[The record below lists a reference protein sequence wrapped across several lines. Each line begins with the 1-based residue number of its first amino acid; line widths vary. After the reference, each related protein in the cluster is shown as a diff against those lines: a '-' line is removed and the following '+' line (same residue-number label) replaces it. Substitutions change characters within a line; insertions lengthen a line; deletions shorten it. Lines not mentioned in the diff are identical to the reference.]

1 VFCCPLKLWVKP
13 SSKPRTKTDLG
24 DLAGY
29 FLAALALCGSPGPA
43 TLSMAAAGAAFS
55 VKAALRF
62 YFGLWTGVAIVAS
75 LVASGILAAVT
86 AIPHAGQVLTAI
98 AIIYMVWLAWK
109 IANAPPVQQPGSTDK
124 APGYFSGIVLNL
136 TNPKAYASF
145 TAVFAGFDLLPG
157 DAIASS
163 ILEVLVLTGLA
174 GAFNLAWL
182 LAGNAL
188 QRFFQDEKTSR
199 RINISFAILLLAS
212 VAVAFLI

>member
-1 VFCCPLKLWVKP
+1 
-13 SSKPRTKTDLG
+13 LG

-29 FLAALALCGSPGPA
+29 FFAALALCGSPGPA
-43 TLSMAAAGAAFS
+43 TLSMAATGAAFS

-75 LVASGILAAVT
+75 IVASGILAAVT
-86 AIPHAGQVLTAI
+86 TIPHAAQVLTAI

-109 IANAPPVQQPGSTDK
+109 IANAPPVQQAGSTEK
-124 APGYFSGIVLNL
+124 APGYFSGIILNL

-157 DAIASS
+157 QPIPSS
-163 ILEVLVLTGLA
+163 ILEVVILTCLA
-174 GAFNLAWL
+174 GSFNLGWL
-182 LAGNAL
+182 LAGNVL

-199 RINISFAILLLAS
+199 RINISFAVLLLAS
-212 VAVAFLI
+212 VAMAFLI